1 MKQRTRKLWTV
12 LIAAVFVIAVALGI
26 GLTLGSG
33 RRGSENA
40 VTAEAVDGD
49 FKIDSVQNGRLIYS
63 YEKITGSDVGE
74 TFIYHSSSN
83 PDGFIS
89 GTVGSNNNLWTY
101 QEDVV
106 LLVYSDEYCTNRV
119 YDLRPRAT
127 ETGSTFT
134 RYFRVQ
140 VDVDGETLISNSI
153 DLTITAAKPDTSI
166 FDPGMTV
173 DGSTIFPA
181 LTAID
186 AETAGRLE
194 VIMYYA
200 VDGGN
205 AADVVGTA
213 ITLSFTGVDA
223 DGNPNY
229 GGYWIE
235 YQDDAEVDDRTD
247 VFEFD
252 DDYIYICYQEAGWEN
267 PIKVRYDIDVTE
279 AYADAPI
286 PDDEAGAFTNATYDG
301 KEQDFEFDYY
311 SETSSTPTAYD
322 YQPFVSGWTGS
333 LTQKNV
339 DSAGSTITYSATE
352 AGTYS
357 VTFHANTGYQYRS
370 IPSAADAVIIRE
382 TEGNSTKEVT
392 YEGEALEK
400 LKDSEEALPGA
411 LLSVT
416 YTWNI
421 EKATITGA
429 AIDEGNRLPDSWQFG
444 TQPNPDEPT
453 AGEIALT
460 TNTSIENLTAASDT
474 VFAAG
479 THTYFIYKR
488 TNGTSYSTELPSD
501 AGEYTWAVQLKNMNN
516 FADYT
521 GSETNFEIYKQEVA
535 LPALNE
541 TIFEYDG
548 KSHAPQLTDVPDN
561 PPYGEL
567 SVESQTNVGDY
578 TATLTLTDSANFEWE
593 EPAADSGI
601 TVSGGTA
608 TYSWKIT
615 KSANTISNLTITGW
629 TWGQYNSGT
638 NAPSASAEFG
648 GEITYTYHETHSG
661 EAIDASSLASLDA
674 GTYYVKA
681 VSTATNDYDSDT
693 AWFEFEVKRAAVAKP
708 GLVSAALTYN
718 GEAQTPSLTVTS
730 EYYTFNV
737 TEQILVNGAN
747 QTYSATVTLDEN
759 HCWEGES
766 GEDATAVLNLTWR
779 ITPAEITTSG
789 ALSRDGWTYGDAAS
803 TLTNTLESTVDFAT
817 AADGEALT
825 TVTYYQKND
834 SGNFEAID
842 GEPENAGTYYVAVTF
857 TYAGNANGVSNF
869 EPKTIRSDEFTIQ
882 KDTLTF
888 DTITEGELNWMWGE
902 TTGLAIEDFAP
913 KATYGEG
920 ERESVT
926 ATLTYYEAD
935 EFSVGTDGTVS
946 GKQVSNDFANLP
958 AGSYKV
964 YAYVEAGTNYEAGYK
979 VYDFTVEKADPD
991 SENVKYTYEITINN
1005 QADWTYDDGVDH
1017 AITVDVK
1024 VGGHTLGSDDYTV
1037 YYYTRGWTSG
1047 EWPTSGTALTLTNG
1061 SYSLPANANAGEYYI
1076 GVVVTNTDN
1085 HATDTLEYDD
1095 ANAFT
1100 IGKKV
1105 ISIPNIENG
1114 DRRLEYAQGT
1124 KQAPSQI
1131 VDAENNSLDS
1141 SWEYADVVN
1150 FVGYAAYAAEGSLD
1164 FSTTAPSAYGGYYL
1178 RLELKEPNNYAWELA
1193 DNQIQDY
1200 SDVISEE
1207 KYYDVFYQITGKGYE
1222 IEVSATGWTYGGN
1235 ITLPTFEAAS
1245 GGDNA
1250 TSLAA
1255 ALEEGVTVTYTFYR
1269 LNGADDTTD
1278 GTLVDGAT
1286 VTRTST
1292 DGSYALGKMPAEI
1305 AENPGTYR
1313 VVVSISE
1320 SKGQNYAGAD
1330 AEAKFTVSQYALQ
1343 ANDIVWQGVT
1353 GHTYDGEEVTFA
1365 GDEPDIAATYKNW
1378 TYNEGTGEY
1387 EDATSTSFLEITLQ
1401 GGGSILNAGNYT
1413 LNAELPSGE
1422 SNITLADGGLAAMS
1436 ETVEVEKLALSV
1448 TATLKDDTILYGE
1461 AAPTALTDY
1470 NVTLTGALDDT
1481 EEAALEL
1488 LLRFAAQNYTAGEGV
1503 VCSIVGTY
1511 TVHVTFDA
1519 DADTSGLLGN
1529 YEIAY
1534 VDAES
1539 EGVVAKPTF
1548 KVEKRTITVTIEDKT
1563 SVYGEDIVGLA
1574 YSIDGQTFDD
1584 ASDIFTLTTT
1594 ATNSSDAGSY
1604 SISGAANGSRAGNYE
1619 VTFKGSFTGDTT
1631 KGTYTIKPRQLTI
1644 QATAKNSVEYG
1655 DSASLEASAYTVTL
1669 DGVLEGDRTALEN
1682 ALRFRTDYS
1691 AGNNVGNYTVYVYF
1705 ENNSLLK
1712 NYSLTNGGSGITAGE
1727 TVATA
1732 ELNVVARQISVT
1744 IDNITTDYG
1753 TAKAFTVSGLRR
1765 VNGSSSDIVIL
1776 EKDLA
1781 EGTAADQYAKVFTL
1795 ALEDGHT
1802 ADANLSAGVYTI
1814 VGTDVSDDY
1823 AVTFAGS
1830 VETTKGSYTVSPKA
1844 IAVSYTLNTHDGSD
1858 NLVFDG
1864 SAWTYTATGSG
1875 EYASVTFNVTYTGS
1889 TTDGSAVNAGE
1900 YTVGVVKTSGLCLST
1915 DGNYQATTGTQT
1927 QSFTIAKRTVTVSWT
1942 ENSGFVYDG
1951 NDQSGK
1957 ITATYLPWVEGAQST
1972 TAAELAIDK
1981 VDFTDWKEGG
1991 YTFTAGLASDLE
2003 RQNYTLN
2010 GAGDDGKVTQHY
2022 DMQKLAITVQ
2032 IVGQES
2038 EYGADI
2044 VDFSNLAVTT
2054 HYTISSG
2061 TLHDGAGEVFS
2072 LATTATNRSNVGL
2085 YNITGTQGGD
2095 RAHNY
2100 TVTFENGSNAY
2111 EITLRKVNVTLSEYE
2126 VSYKNAAYNAFT
2138 AVLGTHYT
2146 VNRLVEGDDL
2156 NITLTPNTGAINAG
2170 KYAYYSC
2177 AANNNNYNVTFT
2189 NADATV
2195 FVIVPAEITIA
2206 IDSKESIYGNQLAAL
2221 ECTLT
2226 DGNLYNNSLESVV
2239 ELGIYA
2245 QDDLE
2250 SPVSVE
2256 EGEHLAAGEYVIS
2269 VVGSEGSSP
2278 YTSGNFEITFENA
2291 TYTVRPKQVKVEI
2304 SVVAHDGET
2313 TPTYDGSAWLYKAT
2327 GEGVDGE
2334 TVEFK
2339 VTYSAEG
2346 GSSLNEAGFAV
2357 DAGSYSYSVSVNTE
2371 ALGGNYIADATV
2383 TQYFTI
2389 EQHEVKVSWA
2399 ADEFTYNG
2407 TDQFASITATYLP
2420 WVNGEESS
2428 EAVSLAIGGQKFINA
2443 DSYTFTATLEDSNYT
2458 LIADTGYSVPD
2469 EGTTASKTYQMKQAE
2484 ITVSVEA
2491 QRSYYGED
2499 IVDLMTASGVYSIE
2513 GNTYDEPGSIFTLTA
2528 MNTNGSPLA
2537 RGDAAGDY
2545 YIRGEVINSNYDVTW
2560 GSYNQTTGEVA
2571 GYTIARRPV
2580 QIVLTDFNMIY
2591 GTDLSESGYRDELM
2605 ALSGLDFAA
2614 GDALGEN
2621 AAVFVEK
2628 DTGALDAAR
2637 RAFAFAFENGYG
2649 ATSDAN
2655 TTWDVTASLANQTAG
2670 VLSNYTFEMGTAEMT
2685 IIPRPITVTL
2695 PSINNYTY
2703 GTQAL
2708 EDAFLSTS
2716 FDETVTIGDEWSGYG
2731 NAIVN
2736 GDDVSEIYRLFVK
2749 NSSNSEVTLSASTPV
2764 GDYTFNGEALSDGN
2778 YDVTFANN
2786 GEQFTVTA
2794 ATFEVENPAESVEV
2808 IYTGENYYFRE
2819 GAASGDENA
2828 AGEYLFNHG
2837 LNVTTA
2843 GFLDSLKDGIEYTWT
2858 FTVQGNG
2865 TVTYLTAANTYTVN
2879 YTVEADNFTKVT
2891 GEFTVKITTSGNRW
2905 VLDGGMAESGYE
2917 FSTTWYYGEAID
2929 GGVEA
2934 ENEYAEDQ
2942 EAPNFEPYMGTMV
2955 VEYYQTRTGD
2965 SPENY
2970 SYSDQIVEGAGF
2982 FDSTTAAGTYY
2993 VKVYVKETSDWAG
3006 IEAHGVITVEKRTV
3020 DINWESANIAI
3031 NEGSGSGTNV
3041 TVGFDN
3047 TLMTLDMNSLPAGL
3061 EIVGDPNTN
3070 GGEVEVTVTAGA
3082 QTQLSLY
3089 FELKD
3094 AANYR
3099 WPTTSTTVSDDGKI
3113 KQIYFSV
3120 NATANTVV
3128 FVGASGELEQNTGI
3142 TIVYGDALTWTFA
3155 TTEGDAVGTD
3165 DLLIKVDSILASG
3178 IGANITN
3185 VQFVKTTADDTE
3197 PRDHIYGLSTL
3208 EGADAGVYWMRV
3220 QVFPT
3225 GESGYAYGIGYLKV
3239 TITQRE
3245 VGQSEINGITFG
3257 ADADGKVHFTYNG
3270 EQQLPTATNVP
3281 EYLEVTFGVA
3291 DGGAINAGDH
3301 TVTATISI
3309 ADENYKF
3316 ASGVDNT
3323 VELTVAIAQAPVTV
3337 SWVEDTFTYN
3347 GEDQLASVTA
3357 YFVDVNGNV
3366 VRLKVSAY
3374 SFDGGSA
3381 TEFLTAGDYKMQAAF
3396 VEWTEEGTGGTEI
3409 KNYTFAKVNG
3419 GETHGFTMNKLPVVI
3434 TLLDQDVVYTGENA
3448 KFDPNAYY
3456 VDMFTHDAAAEIG
3469 RYEDLLDNK
3478 LTITVS
3484 GEAKNVGEYTLSLS
3498 GYEGLT
3504 NYDVTVQGG
3513 ATLTITPAQLT
3524 FDWKSFAN
3532 GVYGEENGISLEDTE
3547 FNGFVEGDSY
3557 SNISQFVVITYSGIS
3572 WKGTEYENSTDV
3584 PTEAGNYIVT
3594 VQLAPNVE
3602 GAACNYSMQ
3611 AQSRVYVIEKATVKV
3626 PTIDSATY
3634 NGNKQVAVVGESALY
3649 SVTENKGGTNAGSY
3663 PVVLALNDSDNYQWL
3678 TSDNV
3683 KIDSKTYTAQFV
3695 IEKAE
3700 GYKFGVSIEG
3710 WTYGEPASRPELS
3723 ITTES
3728 LPEGGSIVYLYTGK
3742 TNGGV
3747 GYESEFAPTEAGTY
3761 TLTVM
3766 LRGMTNYED
3775 AEVTTAEFVVGR
3787 AEAVIDTRGMTL
3799 EFVYDGT
3806 AHTIGGATLNH
3817 NETVLQYSIASVTNA
3832 GTYYVTITAK
3842 QTDNYNLAEVEVTVV
3857 VGRQGLSIEVSIE
3870 GWTYGESS
3878 KAPGYTE
3885 HPEGLTATVEY
3896 AKVGSEEF
3904 STTVPTNAGSYVV
3917 RVTYAEGWNY
3927 ASAVGTA
3934 VFTIE
3939 KATAVI
3945 DTDEMQ
3951 TVYTYKGTEQTITGA
3966 VLTSGDAMLVYYNNT
3981 FTDVPV
3987 GGTLVVT
3994 IYAPETEN
4002 FNSATKTVTIT
4013 VNKAEMTIGVDID
4026 AWKDWTYG
4034 DTVSEPIITY
4044 STGKLPAGGYPEYL
4058 YTGKMNG
4065 DRDYSSSTAPTEA
4078 GTYTLKVTLKGMTNY
4093 NDVTSEAIS
4102 FTIARATAFI
4112 NTDDMQTEYTYN
4124 GSLQTIEGAALNHTE
4139 TTLQYSIASVTNAGT
4154 YYVTISAAQTN
4165 NYNAPTPV
4173 EVTITV
4179 KKANYTFY
4187 VEAEDWT
4194 YGNTAIVPEL
4204 INTSG
4209 MPTPED
4215 YTVTYAYKGTTNGGE
4230 SYESEFAP
4238 TAAGEYTVTVTLSGM
4253 KNYNDVTSEAIS
4265 FTIERASI
4273 TPELTFNLKVGDA
4286 YGWTYGETHENEQIW
4301 AFANE
4306 DFFPAE
4312 GEWTA
4317 YYTRTAS
4324 GLTGS
4329 QIPTEAGQYTLRVVV
4344 EETDNYLAG
4353 TSEPISFTI
4362 QKAAIGFEI
4371 EIVPQLSDGSAGWT
4385 FGETPETIWKFVG
4398 GFVPEGSVTLRYKG
4412 TTNAGEPYDNFLAP
4426 TAANED
4432 HGVYTLTVTVDES
4445 DNYLG
4450 GMEEATFTICRAD
4463 AEIDVSGVQTRF
4475 TYTGR
4480 EQSVSSGAVL
4490 NHNETELVYENNT
4503 FTNAGRYEVVISAD
4517 RTYNYHGAEERV
4529 LVVVEKASL
4538 GLSVSI
4544 QSWTYRETANRPV
4557 LYGNAG
4563 GGSVSYR
4570 YTGTTNG
4577 GEPYSSST
4585 APTLAGRYTVT
4596 ATVAETDN
4604 HRGGTASAS
4613 FYIYRAAT
4621 VIDTD
4626 NVVKEYVFNGERQS
4640 VSGGATLNH
4649 NETVPVYNSDTFVV
4663 VGSYEVEIW
4672 AAQTDNYTSASTTV
4686 TVVVTKA
4693 VPAFEVVLDNWT
4705 YGEAANEPV
4714 ILWPTGVRPDDE
4726 KIAILYT
4733 GVTNGGEEY
4742 ESDTAPTLAGEY
4754 TVTVTLTG
4762 MSNFVDGSRSQTF
4775 LVERAAAII
4784 DTDGAETEYT
4794 YNGSEQALTSG
4805 AVLNHDE
4812 TVLVYRDNTFTDAGR
4827 YEVNISAA
4835 ETDNY
4840 RAAEVT
4846 LTVVVNKAKLALEAA
4861 LEGWMYG
4868 ETANEPV
4875 VTGNAGEGALS
4886 YRYTGMTNGGAEY
4899 DSELAPTQAGEYV
4912 VTVTAEET
4920 RNFLGGTAEAG
4931 FIVARAPI
4939 EANVSIEDWY
4949 FGDAPNAYL
4958 LTPDFLMDEVVRV
4971 LYENEEGLFSEN
4983 APIYAG
4989 DYTISVYYGE
4999 TENYLAG
5006 EASVVFTVIER
5017 PLQMSVTL
5025 EDWTYGDEENQ
5036 PVVTGAYGIELVYR
5050 YTGTANDGTAWDSDT
5065 APTKAGSYT
5074 LTVTTAD
5081 PENYDNAS
5089 CSVEFSVLRRLV
5101 SAPAWNEEGLREVT
5115 EEHNGDTNTI
5125 YIVGYDGALMTAEA
5139 DGVRF
5144 EFTTGGGAA
5153 VTAEI
5158 HGEYTIV
5165 FTLKDTANYGW
5176 TDLAEGESMT
5186 GPVTL
5191 TWTLTEHVIS
5201 ILWLI
5206 ILLAVLALIAL
5217 IILIVLLKKRRK
5229 YSADK
5234 KGGKAEEV
5242 RLGAAAPIG
5251 LLLVIVPIGE
5261 IIAAI
5266 VLGAAFVGLAVADI
5280 VLGVRVRKLAK
5291 QAAEGG
5297 VIPEE
5302 RMPEAG
5308 GSAPEEGMPEAGA
5321 EGGAEVQPDEL
5332 APETEGEIPEE
5343 YTGEVPA
5350 EGEAPEEYTG
5360 EVPAEGEAPEEGRL
5374 PE

>member
-1 MKQRTRKLWTV
+1 MKVRTRKLWTV

-40 VTAEAVDGD
+40 VTAEAVDETTNTFTLTDMQGD
-49 FKIDSVQNGRLIYS
+49 QTLYS
-63 YEKITGSDVGE
+63 YEKIKGDSSEIGQVLFYHGSSGFLDGQVPQPSGGTASLYDMRPYATVHVYLDAEGE
-74 TFIYHSSSN
+74 TQ
-83 PDGFIS
+83 PLD
-89 GTVGSNNNLWTY
+89 
-101 QEDVV
+101 
-106 LLVYSDEYCTNRV
+106 
-119 YDLRPRAT
+119 DLRPLAT
-127 ETGSTFT
+127 EGDTYV
-134 RYFRVQ
+134 RYFQ
-140 VDVDGETLISNSI
+140 VEVSTTEGTYLSDIV
-153 DLTITAAKPDTSI
+153 DLTITAAQPNTN
-166 FDPGMTV
+166 PLNVYGNTV
-173 DGSTIFPA
+173 FPA
-181 LTAID
+181 LTAF
-186 AETAGRLE
+186 EESVGNLTVQ
-194 VIMYYA
+194 VIYDVNSSNPYEA
-200 VDGGN
+200 VN
-205 AADVVGTA
+205 KA
-213 ITLSFTGVDA
+213 ITLDYTGKDEE
-223 DGNPNY
+223 GNPIY

-235 YQDDAEVDDRTD
+235 YQDNVGVDDRTD
-247 VFEFD
+247 VFEFND
-252 DDYIYICYQEAGWEN
+252 EYLYIYYQEPTWED
-267 PIKVRYDIDVTE
+267 PVKFPLRIEVEE
-279 AYADAPI
+279 ASINAPS
-286 PDDEAGAFTNATYDG
+286 PNNDTGVLNDGTYDG
-301 KEQDFEFDYY
+301 KTQSFSFRYFEN
-311 SETSSTPTAYD
+311 SSSTANNANYS
-322 YQPFVSGWTGS
+322 PFLSGWTGGIS
-333 LTQKNV
+333 EPEVNS
-339 DSAGSTITYSATE
+339 DSSTITYTGSE

-357 VTFHANTGYQYRS
+357 VSFRASDGYQYLS
-370 IPSAADAVIIRE
+370 VPNAASSATYRKDGTETTYKRDDLDAQTGDLGTLI
-382 TEGNSTKEVT
+382 GVT
-392 YEGEALEK
+392 YEWK
-400 LKDSEEALPGA
+400 IDQ
-411 LLSVT
+411 
-416 YTWNI
+416 
-421 EKATITGA
+421 ATITDA
-429 AIDEGNRLPDSWQFG
+429 TIDEANQLPDSWQFG
-444 TQPNPDEPT
+444 TEPEEPT

-460 TNTSIENLTAASDT
+460 TNTSIENLTAASET

-479 THTYFIYKR
+479 TSHTYFIYKG
-488 TNGTSYSTELPSD
+488 TNGTSYSSTELPTA
-501 AGEYTWAVQLKNMNN
+501 AGNYTWAVQLKNMNN

-535 LPALNE
+535 LPALNK

-601 TVSGGTA
+601 SVSGGTA

-718 GEAQTPSLTVTS
+718 GEAQAPSLTVTS
-730 EYYTFNV
+730 DYYTFTV
-737 TEQILVNGAN
+737 TEQTLVNGSVGD
-747 QTYSATVTLDEN
+747 YIATVTLDEN
-759 HCWEGES
+759 HCWTDNGT
-766 GEDATAVLNLTWR
+766 DVITLTWT
-779 ITPAEITTSG
+779 IAPAEITTEG
-789 ALSRDGWTYGDAAS
+789 TLSRSGWTYGDAAS
-803 TLTNTLESTVDFAT
+803 MLTNTLESTVDFAT
-817 AADGEALT
+817 TADGEAST

-857 TYAGNANGVSNF
+857 TYAYNANGVSNF
-869 EPKTIRSDEFTIQ
+869 EPKTIRSDEFTIE

-888 DTITEGELNWMWGE
+888 GTITKGELNWMWGE

-913 KATYGEG
+913 KATYGAG
-920 ERESVT
+920 NSESVT
-926 ATLTYYEAD
+926 ATLTYYKAD
-935 EFSVGTDGTVS
+935 NDGDPTGDPIDIGGIGGFGELDAGKYVIVATVD
-946 GKQVSNDFANLP
+946 GGEDDNYIG
-958 AGSYKV
+958 GS
-964 YAYVEAGTNYEAGYK
+964 ENYSFE
-979 VYDFTVEKADPD
+979 VEKADPD

-1005 QADWTYDDGVDH
+1005 QADWTYLDGADH
-1017 AITVDVK
+1017 AITVTVN

-1061 SYSLPANANAGEYYI
+1061 SYALPDNANAGEYYI
-1076 GVVVTNTDN
+1076 GVAVKETAN
-1085 HATDTLEYDD
+1085 HADDTLGYQEQ
-1095 ANAFT
+1095 NAFT
-1100 IGKKV
+1100 IKKKV
-1105 ISIPNIENG
+1105 ISIPNIENS

-1131 VDAENNSLDS
+1131 VDAENNSLNS

-1164 FSTTAPSAYGGYYL
+1164 FGTTAPSAYGGYYL
-1178 RLELKEPNNYAWELA
+1178 FLQLKHPDNYEWALA
-1193 DNQIQDY
+1193 DEQITGY
-1200 SDVISEE
+1200 SDKIDGA
-1207 KYYDVFYQITGKGYE
+1207 YYDVFYQITGKGYE

-1255 ALEEGVTVTYTFYR
+1255 ALKEGVTVTYTFY
-1269 LNGADDTTD
+1269 LIGGAGEEQVAEVSVSAAD
-1278 GTLVDGAT
+1278 
-1286 VTRTST
+1286 
-1292 DGSYALGKMPAEI
+1292 YALTAMPAAV

-1320 SKGQNYAGAD
+1320 SREQNYAGAD
-1330 AEAKFTVSQYALQ
+1330 AEAKFIVSPYTLQ

-1365 GDEPDIAATYKNW
+1365 GESPDITATYKNW

-1387 EDATSTSFLEITLQ
+1387 EDATSTSYLVISLQ

-1413 LNAELPSGE
+1413 LNAELPDGE
-1422 SNITLADGGLAAMS
+1422 KDVVLPDGGLAAMS

-1448 TATLKDDTILYGE
+1448 TATLKNSTILYGE
-1461 AAPTALTDY
+1461 AAPTALADY
-1470 NVTLTGALDDT
+1470 NVALTGALNDT
-1481 EEAALEL
+1481 EKAALEL

-1594 ATNSSDAGSY
+1594 ATSASDVGSY
-1604 SISGAANGSRAGNYE
+1604 LISGAANGSRAGNYE

-1682 ALRFRTDYS
+1682 ALRFRTNYS
-1691 AGNNVGNYTVYVYF
+1691 AGNNVGNYTVCVYF

-1814 VGTDVSDDY
+1814 VGTDVSDNY

-1915 DGNYQATTGTQT
+1915 DGNYQATTGTQS
-1927 QSFTIAKRTVTVSWT
+1927 QGFTIAKRAVTVSWT

-1957 ITATYLPWVEGAQST
+1957 ITATYLPWVEGSQLTGDNNAVS
-1972 TAAELAIDK
+1972 LAIDTI
-1981 VDFTDWKEGG
+1981 DFTDWKEGG

-2072 LATTATNRSNVGL
+2072 LATTATNRLNVGL

-2111 EITLRKVNVTLSEYE
+2111 EITQRKVNVTLSEYK
-2126 VSYKNAAYNAFT
+2126 VSYQNAAYSAFE
-2138 AVLGTHYT
+2138 AELGTHYE
-2146 VNRLVEGDDL
+2146 VDRLVEGDDL

-2206 IDSKESIYGNQLAAL
+2206 IDSKESIYGDQLAAL

-2239 ELGIYA
+2239 ELAIYA
-2245 QDDLE
+2245 QNDLE
-2250 SPVSVE
+2250 DPVSVE

-2269 VVGSEGSSP
+2269 VVGSEGESP
-2278 YTSGNFEITFENA
+2278 YTSGNFKITFENA

-2313 TPTYDGSAWLYKAT
+2313 TPTYDGSAWEYKAT

-2334 TVEFK
+2334 IVEFK
-2339 VTYSAEG
+2339 VTYSAVG

-2389 EQHEVKVSWA
+2389 GQREVKVSWA

-2428 EAVSLAIGGQKFINA
+2428 KAVSLAIVEQKFINA
-2443 DSYTFTATLEDSNYT
+2443 DSYTFTATLEDDNYT
-2458 LIADTGYSVPD
+2458 LIADTGYSVSNG
-2469 EGTTASKTYQMKQAE
+2469 GTTASKVYQMKQAE

-2491 QRSYYGED
+2491 QSSYYGED
-2499 IVDLMTASGVYSIE
+2499 LADLTVSGVYSIE
-2513 GNTYDEPGSIFTLTA
+2513 GTTYDEPSSIFTLTA

-2545 YIRGEVINSNYDVTW
+2545 YIKGKVTNSNYDVTW

-2580 QIVLTDFNMIY
+2580 QIVLTDFKMIY

-2621 AAVFVEK
+2621 AAVFVETG
-2628 DTGALDAAR
+2628 DGALDAAR
-2637 RAFAFAFENGYG
+2637 SAVAFAFETGYG
-2649 ATSDAN
+2649 EDSAAGTA
-2655 TTWDVTASLANQTAG
+2655 WDVTASLANQTAG

-2749 NSSNSEVTLSASTPV
+2749 NSSSSEVTLSASTPV

-2786 GEQFTVTA
+2786 GKQFTVTA

-2843 GFLDSLKDGIEYTWT
+2843 DFLDSLKDGIEYTWT

-2865 TVTYLTAANTYTVN
+2865 TVTYLTAANTYTVS
-2879 YTVEADNFTKVT
+2879 YTVKADNFADVT
-2891 GEFTVKITTSGNRW
+2891 GEFMVYITTSGNRW
-2905 VLDGGMAESGYE
+2905 VLDGGMAESGYTFE
-2917 FSTTWYYGEAID
+2917 TTWYYGEAID

-2942 EAPNFEPYMGTMV
+2942 EAPNFTAYMGEMI
-2955 VEYYQTRTGD
+2955 VEYYRERSGADGSYT
-2965 SPENY
+2965 
-2970 SYSDQIVEGAGF
+2970 YSDKIVEGASF
-2982 FDSTTAAGTYY
+2982 FGKTTPAGTYY
-2993 VKVYVKETSDWAG
+2993 VKVYVNETTDWAG

-3020 DINWESANIAI
+3020 DINWASGNISLE
-3031 NEGSGSGTNV
+3031 NSTTTPSGVELEPGKNV
-3041 TVGFDN
+3041 TIGFDS
-3047 TLMTLDMNSLPAGL
+3047 TLMTLNDDSIPTGVTVDENPNAEG
-3061 EIVGDPNTN
+3061 EI
-3070 GGEVEVTVTAGA
+3070 EVTVSDQAA
-3082 QTQLSLY
+3082 TQLTLY

-3094 AANYR
+3094 ANNYR

-3128 FVGASGELEQNTGI
+3128 FVGANGELEQNTGI
-3142 TIVYGDALTWTFA
+3142 SIVYGEELTWTFA

-3185 VQFVKTTADDTE
+3185 VQFVKAQDENTD
-3197 PRDHIYGLSTL
+3197 PRGYIYNLSTL
-3208 EGADAGVYWMRV
+3208 NGADAGVYWMRV

-3225 GESGYAYGIGYLKV
+3225 EDSGYAYGIGYLKV

-3281 EYLEVTFGVA
+3281 EYLEVTFSVA

-3316 ASGVDNT
+3316 ADGVT
-3323 VELTVAIAQAPVTV
+3323 TEKTITVAIDPMQVEV
-3337 SWVEDTFTYN
+3337 SWEAESFTYN

-3366 VRLKVSAY
+3366 VRLKVSVY

-3381 TEFLTAGDYKMQAAF
+3381 TEFLTAGDYTMQAAF

-3409 KNYTFAKVNG
+3409 KNYTFAEVNG
-3419 GETHGFTMNKLPVVI
+3419 GKTHGFTMNKLPVVI
-3434 TLLDQDVVYTGENA
+3434 TLLDQDVVYTGVKAEING
-3448 KFDPNAYY
+3448 DAYY

-3469 RYEDLLDNK
+3469 RYEDLLGSLK
-3478 LTITVS
+3478 IVV
-3484 GEAKNVGEYTLSLS
+3484 GEEAVDVGEYTLSLS

-3513 ATLTITPAQLT
+3513 ATLTITPKQLS

-3532 GVYGEENGISLEDTE
+3532 GVYGEENGISLEGTE
-3547 FNGFVEGDSY
+3547 FEDFVNNETYAAIES
-3557 SNISQFVVITYSGIS
+3557 FVRITYSGTS
-3572 WKGTEYENSTDV
+3572 WSGQKYENSTTV
-3584 PTEAGNYIVT
+3584 PEEAGNYIVT
-3594 VQLAPNVE
+3594 VTLAAQSADGVK
-3602 GAACNYSMQ
+3602 CNYSMQ

-3649 SVTENKGGTNAGSY
+3649 SVTENKGGINAGSY

-3678 TSDNV
+3678 TADNV
-3683 KIDSKTYTAQFV
+3683 KIDSETYTAQFV

-3700 GYKFGVSIEG
+3700 GYEFGVSIDG

-3747 GYESEFAPTEAGTY
+3747 GYESEFAPTEAGEY
-3761 TLTVM
+3761 TLTVT
-3766 LRGMTNYED
+3766 LKGMTNYKD
-3775 AEVTTAEFVVGR
+3775 ATAKSDTFVVGR

-3806 AHTIGGATLNH
+3806 AHTIEGATLNH
-3817 NETVLQYSIASVTNA
+3817 TETELSYSINSVTAA
-3832 GTYYVTITAK
+3832 GEHTVTITAK
-3842 QTDNYNLAEVEVTVV
+3842 QTDNYNLAKVEVTVV

-3870 GWTYGESS
+3870 GWTYGE
-3878 KAPGYTE
+3878 KHNDLTYTE
-3885 HPEGLTATVEY
+3885 HPEGLPATVEY

-3917 RVTYAEGWNY
+3917 RVTYAEGTNY

-3939 KATAVI
+3939 KADAVI

-3951 TVYTYKGTEQTITGA
+3951 TVYTYTGTEQTITGA
-3966 VLTSGDAMLVYYNNT
+3966 VLTSGDATLVYYNNT

-4002 FNSATKTVTIT
+4002 FNSATATVTIT

-4034 DTVSEPIITY
+4034 DTVSEPSITY
-4044 STGKLPAGGYPEYL
+4044 STDTLPAGGYPEYL
-4058 YTGKMNG
+4058 YTGTMNG
-4065 DRDYSSSTAPTEA
+4065 GRDYWSSTAPTEA

-4093 NDVTSEAIS
+4093 NDVTSEAVS
-4102 FTIARATAFI
+4102 FTIARADAEI
-4112 NTDDMQTEYTYN
+4112 DVSEVQTEYTYT
-4124 GSLQTIEGAALNHTE
+4124 GYEQTITGAALNHTE
-4139 TTLQYSIASVTNAGT
+4139 TVLQYSIASVTNAGT

-4165 NYNAPTPV
+4165 NYHAP
-4173 EVTITV
+4173 EDKLLTITV
-4179 KKANYTFY
+4179 KKADYTFY
-4187 VEAEDWT
+4187 VEANNWT
-4194 YGNTAIVPEL
+4194 YGDTAIVPEL
-4204 INTSG
+4204 INISG
-4209 MPTPED
+4209 MPTPEG
-4215 YTVTYAYKGTTNGGE
+4215 YTVTYVYAGNANDGTPYSGG
-4230 SYESEFAP
+4230 SAP

-4253 KNYNDVTSEAIS
+4253 KNYNDVTSEAVS
-4265 FTIERASI
+4265 FTIARAEY
-4273 TPELTFNLKVGDA
+4273 TPEINFLLTVEGEN
-4286 YGWTYGETHENEQIW
+4286 GWTYGETYANEQIW

-4317 YYTRTAS
+4317 CYTRTAS

-4362 QKAAIGFEI
+4362 QKAAISFEI

-4385 FGETPETIWKFVG
+4385 YGETPETIWQFVG

-4445 DNYLG
+4445 DNYRG
-4450 GMEEATFTICRAD
+4450 GMAEATFTICRAD

-4613 FYIYRAAT
+4613 FYIYRETT

-4693 VPAFEVVLDNWT
+4693 VPAFEVVLENWT

-4812 TVLVYRDNTFTDAGR
+4812 TVLVYRNNTFTDAGR

-4989 DYTISVYYGE
+4989 DYSISVYYGE

-5025 EDWTYGDEENQ
+5025 EDWTYGDEEKQ

-5176 TDLAEGESMT
+5176 TALAEGESMT

-5234 KGGKAEEV
+5234 KGGEAEEV